1 MTNDNK
7 PGGRP
12 RDETSAPAIKA
23 AARRLVTEKGYE
35 NVSISEIVRAACVAR
50 QTLYRRWS
58 SKADLVLEAFFETAG
73 EPPALSDGTGLTA
86 RLVLEKFLADIFD
99 SLAREGDAIS
109 SLIACAQSDPEFCET
124 FKEKF
129 VFPREQM
136 VRQILNKACAERE
149 LPPSTDIDTVT
160 AMIHGAFWYRLLTN
174 QPLDRPFAAALVSSV
189 FPTRPT

>member
-35 NVSISEIVRAACVAR
+35 NVSISEIVRVAGVAR

-73 EPPALSDGTGLTA
+73 
-86 RLVLEKFLADIFD
+86 
-99 SLAREGDAIS
+99 
-109 SLIACAQSDPEFCET
+109 AQSDPEFCET

-136 VRQILNKACAERE
+136 VRQILNKACSERE
-149 LPPSTDIDTVT
+149 LPPSADIDTVT